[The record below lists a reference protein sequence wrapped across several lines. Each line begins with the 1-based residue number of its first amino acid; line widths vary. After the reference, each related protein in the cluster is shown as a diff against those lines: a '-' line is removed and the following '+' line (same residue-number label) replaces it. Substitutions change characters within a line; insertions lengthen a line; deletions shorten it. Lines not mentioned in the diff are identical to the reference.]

1 ERMVVPVAPAPKA
14 EAAPAAAVS
23 GNGRRFV
30 VLYGTSLGTARDIAE
45 EIAER
50 ANVDGF
56 ETAVRSMD
64 EGFTGGYLPED
75 KVIVI
80 VTATYNG
87 RAPDS
92 AVE

>member
-1 ERMVVPVAPAPKA
+1 TLSIKPDGFYMRVRLRGPHERMVVPVAPEPKA

-56 ETAVRSMD
+56 ETA
-64 EGFTGGYLPED
+64 
-75 KVIVI
+75 
-80 VTATYNG
+80 
-87 RAPDS
+87 
-92 AVE
+92 